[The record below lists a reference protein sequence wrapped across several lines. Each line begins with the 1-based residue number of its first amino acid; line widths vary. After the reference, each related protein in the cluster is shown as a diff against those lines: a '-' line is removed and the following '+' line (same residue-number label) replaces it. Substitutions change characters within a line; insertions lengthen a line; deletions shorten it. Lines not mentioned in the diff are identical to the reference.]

1 MKIKAAVLERIGELT
16 IREVESEPLLPGQV
30 LVKVLYSGICRSQ
43 LMEVRG
49 LRGNDRW
56 IPHLLGHE
64 GAGTVIAIGQNVSKV
79 EIGDDVILTWIKG
92 DGLEAPG
99 ATYGSSIG
107 LLNSGPVTTF
117 SNYTV
122 VSENR
127 LVRKPSGL
135 PFAEAVLYGCAI
147 LTGGGVALNEIP
159 EDRDICILV
168 LGLGGVGLS
177 ALLTLISLGYKNVI
191 AADSSHSKLNFV
203 EKLPIICALD
213 PTDTK
218 FDNHMREIAPEGVDV
233 CIEAVGQ
240 IDTIELGFRL
250 VKRGGGKLVFA
261 SHPPSGELI
270 RIDPYEL
277 ISGKSISGTWGGS
290 SRPDVDVPLLVKLLE
305 PWREYLTLL
314 IAEQYRLEDVNS
326 ALDDLEA
333 SQTFRPLIVM
343 DH

>member
-1 MKIKAAVLERIGELT
+1 MKIKAAVLERIGALT
-16 IREVESEPLLPGQV
+16 IREVESESLLPGQV

-49 LRGNDRW
+49 MRGEDRW

-79 EIGDDVILTWIKG
+79 DIGDDIILTWIRA

-99 ATYGSSIG
+99 ATYSSSIG
-107 LLNSGPVTTF
+107 RLNSGPVTTF

-127 LVRKPSGL
+127 LIKKPSGL
-135 PFAEAVLYGCAI
+135 PFDEAVLYGCAL
-147 LTGGGVALNEIP
+147 LTGGGLVINEIP
-159 EDRDICILV
+159 TDRDTCILV

-177 ALLTLISLGYKNVI
+177 ALLTLIALGYKNVI
-191 AADSSHSKLNFV
+191 AADSSRSKINFA
-203 EKLPIICALD
+203 EKLPIICTLD

-218 FDNHMREIAPEGVDV
+218 FEGQIRGIAPDGVDV
-233 CIEAVGQ
+233 CIEAVGRT
-240 IDTIELGFRL
+240 DTIELGFRL
-250 VKRGGGKLVFA
+250 VKKGGGKLVFA
-261 SHPPSGELI
+261 SHPPSGDLI
-270 RIDPYEL
+270 RIDPYDL
-277 ISGKSISGTWGGS
+277 ISGKSIYGTWGGAS
-290 SRPDVDVPLLVKLLE
+290 HPDAVVPFLVELLD
-305 PWREYLTLL
+305 PWREYSKTL
-314 IAEQYRLEDVNS
+314 IAKQYCLEEINI

-333 SQTFRPLIVM
+333 ARTFRPLIAM